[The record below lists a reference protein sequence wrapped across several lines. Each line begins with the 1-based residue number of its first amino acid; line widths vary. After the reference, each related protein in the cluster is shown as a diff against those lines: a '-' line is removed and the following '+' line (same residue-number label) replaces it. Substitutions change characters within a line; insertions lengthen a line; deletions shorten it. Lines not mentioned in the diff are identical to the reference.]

1 MTEQLVDEVRRS
13 VAAQLGLPEQAI
25 SFLAGETLAEIET
38 SAAALA
44 ELLAARHRT
53 DSDPGPELGQTDD
66 PLTYAITNAPAL
78 KRQRQAALLAALHPE
93 PPQQARD
100 EQGKFA
106 ASSSGGF
113 DGGARARLSPRPGDP
128 VQDHNEAV
136 VQLAQF
142 SKLGHSGF

>member
-1 MTEQLVDEVRRS
+1 MTDQLVDEVRRS
-13 VAAQLGLPEQAI
+13 VAAQHGLPEQAI
-25 SFLAGETLAEIET
+25 SFLTGETLTEIEA
-38 SAAALA
+38 SAARLA
-44 ELLAARHRT
+44 ELLAARHQ
-53 DSDPGPELGQTDD
+53 SDPEPELEQTDD

-93 PPQQARD
+93 PQLRD
-100 EQGKFA
+100 STGKFA
-106 ASSSGGF
+106 SQPSGGF
-113 DGGARARLSPRPGDP
+113 DGGARARLTPRPGDP

>member
-1 MTEQLVDEVRRS
+1 VTDQLVDEVRRS
-13 VAAQLGLPEQAI
+13 VAAQHGLPEAAV
-25 SFLAGETLAEIET
+25 SFLAGETLTEIEA
-38 SAAALA
+38 SAARLA
-44 ELLAARHRT
+44 ELLAERHRP
-53 DSDPGPELGQTDD
+53 DPEPEESEPESMADLI
-66 PLTYAITNAPAL
+66 AKSVIE
-78 KRQRQAALLAALHPE
+78 KKQRQAALIAALHPE

-100 EQGKFA
+100 ATGKFA
-106 ASSSGGF
+106 SQPSGGF